1 MALDLVRSEQVL
13 EIRWEDGKHSRLS
26 AQSLRLAC
34 PCAECR
40 GELGVPGR
48 LDRGE
53 PLQDAD
59 YELIDATLVGRY
71 ALQLAFASGH
81 STGIYSFRYL
91 RSLDGG

>member
-1 MALDLVRSEQVL
+1 MTWD
-13 EIRWEDGKHSRLS
+13 DGLQSTFSGSRL
-26 AQSLRLAC
+26 RYAC

-40 GELGVPGR
+40 GELGAPGR

-53 PLQDAD
+53 ALAPE
-59 YELIDATLVGRY
+59 ELELVDVSLVGRY

-91 RSLDGG
+91 RQLGESGSGG